1 MKLIREL
8 TAALNRHSEALEAL
22 ANFPDDLENAA
33 FDLKDAAWQL
43 DTAVDNLKSVR
54 VDSEVST

>member
-1 MKLIREL
+1 MSIIRDLIN
-8 TAALNRHSEALEAL
+8 ALNRHSEALEAL
-22 ANFPDDLENAA
+22 ANFSDDLENAA